1 MWISSLICTN
11 YPQKI
16 GSQEPRQIGS
26 IKTLDLKSSQ
36 NRCSFS
42 VSIVVG
48 SNFGKVR
55 LGTMLVKEYFAWW
68 DPVARRCH
76 KPNSRRRIGPHTGM
90 NKCFT
95 IWYKYFEVKQL
106 KLNTYLKHNNVSTQW
121 LHNSIRNAYSYFPH
135 LLCCLYVSIEQE
147 GTERLSLTHT

>member
-1 MWISSLICTN
+1 MHLCGLVKKKQWYKAQIFHSECFPNQKITN

-16 GSQEPRQIGS
+16 GSQEPRQIWS

-36 NRCSFS
+36 NLCSFS

-106 KLNTYLKHNNVSTQW
+106 KLNTYLKHNHLWYCKTK
-121 LHNSIRNAYSYFPH
+121 SILVH
-135 LLCCLYVSIEQE
+135 CK
-147 GTERLSLTHT
+147 